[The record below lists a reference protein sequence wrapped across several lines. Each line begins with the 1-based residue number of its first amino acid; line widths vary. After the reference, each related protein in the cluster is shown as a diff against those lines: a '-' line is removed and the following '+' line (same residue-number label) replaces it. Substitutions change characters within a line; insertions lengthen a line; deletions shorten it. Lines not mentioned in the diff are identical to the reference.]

1 MKSIIS
7 KSLTIVTIAVTL
19 LSFSTNPS
27 KNHPFGGEG
36 FEILLNGKVVMQQF
50 GKDMNAVKNLR
61 LSAASP
67 GDKLTIRYHHC
78 GQAGKNRI
86 ITVKDAQNK
95 LLKEWRFNDVQ
106 RAAADMSCSMQDLLT
121 LKNGGNNIF
130 KIYYSSDELPAGR
143 QLAFISFENAGKVQ
157 S

>member
-1 MKSIIS
+1 MKSIIC
-7 KSLTIVTIAVTL
+7 KSLTMVAIALTL

-27 KNHPFGGEG
+27 KNYTFGGEG
-36 FEILLNGKVVMQQF
+36 FEILLNGKVVLQQF
-50 GKDMNAVKNLR
+50 GKDMNVVKNLR
-61 LSAASP
+61 FNAASP

-95 LLKEWRFNDVQ
+95 LLEEWRFNDVQ

-121 LKNGGNNIF
+121 LKKGGNDIL

-143 QLAFISFENAGKVQ
+143 QLALISFENTIKVQ
-157 S
+157 P